1 MAAGVAFGLIFLM
14 KTKQVAKRMLRR
26 VEKLADAVTARI
38 NEKFGELEAG
48 MAAEHLRWC
57 DYV

>member
-1 MAAGVAFGLIFLM
+1 M

-38 NEKFGELEAG
+38 DEKFGELEAG